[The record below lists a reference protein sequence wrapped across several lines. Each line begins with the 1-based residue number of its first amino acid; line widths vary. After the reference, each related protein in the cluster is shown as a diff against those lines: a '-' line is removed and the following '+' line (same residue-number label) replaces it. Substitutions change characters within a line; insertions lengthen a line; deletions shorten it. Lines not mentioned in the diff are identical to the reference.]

1 MNPSMPSR
9 YRLTEKQVMDTAY
22 HMYGASQVS
31 CRTSQAAVAHL
42 DEHFETIDGILVWMD
57 ILKTNDNEGYV
68 EIHAATLT
76 AKTNKKYNRSYP
88 GGLKAYIK
96 HVQEGYAG
104 LKKLGTKYT
113 YPDDLKYSILLSNL
127 DF

>member
-22 HMYGASQVS
+22 HMYGAIQVS

-42 DEHFETIDGILVWMD
+42 DEHFESMDGILVWMD

-68 EIHAATLT
+68 EIHVATLT
-76 AKTNKKYNRSYP
+76 AKTNKKYNRSSWR
-88 GGLKAYIK
+88 I
-96 HVQEGYAG
+96 EG
-104 LKKLGTKYT
+104 
-113 YPDDLKYSILLSNL
+113 IH
-127 DF
+127 